1 MTPYLKDDDDLNM
14 ETIMDEIKLELRTV
28 QQVLNAKENDPTQ
41 QEAQQP
47 ARKKKKFLR
56 MACEGGASAEGDD
69 LSQRNK
75 EVYDSDQEVVRYSRE
90 PQLDDEG
97 DPQLWWREN
106 KRQFPCMAYLSKKY
120 LAVQATSTSAKR
132 LMSLLGNVVTKK

>member
-1 MTPYLKDDDDLNM
+1 MILYLGDDDVFNM
-14 ETIMDEIKLELRTV
+14 ERIMDEIKMELRAV
-28 QQVLNAKENDPTQ
+28 QEGLNAKETDPTRQ
-41 QEAQQP
+41 VAQQP
-47 ARKKKKFLR
+47 ARKKKKFLL

-120 LAVQATSTSAKR
+120 LAVQATSTSAER
-132 LMSLLGNVVTKK
+132 G